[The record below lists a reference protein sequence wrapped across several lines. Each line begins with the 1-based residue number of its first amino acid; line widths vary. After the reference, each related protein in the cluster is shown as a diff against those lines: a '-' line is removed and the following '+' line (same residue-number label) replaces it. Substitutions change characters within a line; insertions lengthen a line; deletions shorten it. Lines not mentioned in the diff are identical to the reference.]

1 MFKDVPGAYVMQ
13 ASSPAQIRHLI
24 DRSIRIALARRTP
37 TVIILPND
45 IQEEPYEDPPRAHGT
60 LHYGIGYSA
69 PSIKP
74 RDADLDRAA
83 EELNAGKKVAMPIGA
98 GALHA
103 TEEVS
108 AVADRLSAGCAKA
121 LLGKAALPDDLP
133 WVTGSIGLLGTE
145 PSYNMMME
153 CDTLLMV
160 GSGFPYSE
168 FLPKEGAARGVQI
181 DIDPRMLSLRYPME
195 VALEGDSAAT
205 LRLLLPLL
213 KQKTE
218 RSWREGIERQVQD
231 WWKQIEARAMN

>member
-1 MFKDVPGAYVMQ
+1 MRSSLANSKFSGQLGVCIATSGPGASHLITGLYDALLDHQPVLAIVGQQARNALGGQYQQELDLVSMFKDVAGAYVMQ

-60 LHYGIGYSA
+60 LHSGIGYSA

-83 EELNAGKKVAMPIGA
+83 EVLNAGKKVAMLIGA

-103 TEEVS
+103 TEEVI

-133 WVTGSIGLLGTE
+133 GSPARSACSA
-145 PSYNMMME
+145 PS
-153 CDTLLMV
+153 
-160 GSGFPYSE
+160 P
-168 FLPKEGAARGVQI
+168 
-181 DIDPRMLSLRYPME
+181 
-195 VALEGDSAAT
+195 AT
-205 LRLLLPLL
+205 
-213 KQKTE
+213 T
-218 RSWREGIERQVQD
+218 
-231 WWKQIEARAMN
+231 